1 MPAVGTRLP
10 PPAEAAEGCWRSLV
24 LGQVKRR
31 FDKES
36 PLAVVAAAS
45 AAAALRPVSSVPA
58 PETLLSQACAI
69 SSRRRPTST
78 ARCIRPRFV
87 HRERFEGIG
96 ASPSA
101 SSALLFCPFHRLLP
115 RRRQSFLR
123 HQGGAAPCRGLRK
136 KQHVFASF
144 LARRNTTKLHSWL
157 CWLVDVGVWRVVR
170 GLQSRSGEGDDW
182 EAFNESDYSG
192 RQVPLS
198 RSLGRC
204 LPCGLGRWSLKTVI
218 ATVGS
223 LVILTL
229 LAVAG
234 SRPVVP
240 TPPAADDTDPHNR
253 RLRIIVPADEPGA
266 NLCKMLLSTVANGY
280 PAPLIINWG
289 RDFHKQGGWFGGSH
303 LGKID
308 GTLDALEALAS
319 DEEAPPRGAAAARRS
334 RPHHK
339 IKKPGPCFGRAGYLL
354 ALCFRRAFA
363 KRFSAKQ
370 EVWRTMQ
377 RERQALA
384 LAGGALQRDGELF
397 VPTVFEEDDG
407 DYMAVNDT
415 ARINVSS
422 EERGLSP
429 ARITGLPSDVDNLAP
444 PLVHAGVE
452 LEEQH
457 KDEAAHWDAVPLYTD
472 YYTGRIPVGVHHN
485 AHRDGMKGPRL
496 KMWWDKNWFH
506 PFLRDIVAARE
517 VRPIKLAPLAVIKAT
532 SSWAPDV
539 VYWPPATDAE
549 RRRPRIFDRKT
560 LSQGLDEAE
569 WHTLCR
575 KQGERPWWD
584 IIFDDDR
591 GPEDLGPQK
600 AANAVKPEVEVKEP
614 GEETKADEKPQ
625 DKGQGERKPVD
636 VAIIKR

>member
-1 MPAVGTRLP
+1 M
-10 PPAEAAEGCWRSLV
+10 RSSLRDAGG
-24 LGQVKRR
+24 L
-31 FDKES
+31 
-36 PLAVVAAAS
+36 LAGAF
-45 AAAALRPVSSVPA
+45 
-58 PETLLSQACAI
+58 
-69 SSRRRPTST
+69 T
-78 ARCIRPRFV
+78 AMKGPRY
-87 HRERFEGIG
+87 HKI
-96 ASPSA
+96 
-101 SSALLFCPFHRLLP
+101 
-115 RRRQSFLR
+115 
-123 HQGGAAPCRGLRK
+123 
-136 KQHVFASF
+136 
-144 LARRNTTKLHSWL
+144 
-157 CWLVDVGVWRVVR
+157 
-170 GLQSRSGEGDDW
+170 DW
-182 EAFNESDYSG
+182 EGSDESDYTS

-223 LVILTL
+223 LVILAL

-234 SRPVVP
+234 SQPVAP

-319 DEEAPPRGAAAARRS
+319 DEEAPPAERLRPDDLVLIVDAYDVWFQLPPRVLIERFLAQNAAADARILAGWSADAPDAIAAPTQRVIS
-334 RPHHK
+334 TARTDLYGPETDKGDPDRDGHALHRTRPRY
-339 IKKPGPCFGRAGYLL
+339 INSGAVLGRADDVLRTL
-354 ALCFRRAFA
+354 RRAYA
-363 KRFSAKQ
+363 KVREGQDAGNNLFSDQGILGEILGQQ

-384 LAGGALQRDGELF
+384 LAGEPFNETAYPPDVAAVGGGAETWEYGLGLDYLQELF
-397 VPTVFEEDDG
+397 VPTVFEEDD
-407 DYMAVNDT
+407 
-415 ARINVSS
+415 ARI
-422 EERGLSP
+422 
-429 ARITGLPSDVDNLAP
+429 AGLPSDVDSLAP

-472 YYTGRIPVGVHHN
+472 YYTGRMPVGVHHN
-485 AHRDGMKGPRL
+485 AHRDGMK
-496 KMWWDKNWFH
+496 
-506 PFLRDIVAARE
+506 

-532 SSWAPDV
+532 SSWARDV
-539 VYWPPATDAE
+539 VYWPPASDAE

-569 WHTLCR
+569 WHTL
-575 KQGERPWWD
+575 
-584 IIFDDDR
+584 
-591 GPEDLGPQK
+591 GPEDLGPK
-600 AANAVKPEVEVKEP
+600 RATNAVKPEVEVKKP
-614 GEETKADEKPQ
+614 GGETKADEKPQ
-625 DKGQGERKPVD
+625 DEGQGERKPAGE
-636 VAIIKR
+636 AIIKR